1 MPISPSIMTTY
12 GRIDIAFTHGEGS
25 FLISEEG
32 KKYLDYASGIAVN
45 AFGHCHP
52 KLVEALQDQ
61 ASKLWHTSN
70 LYRIPEQETVAE
82 KLVANSCAERVF
94 FCNSGAEATEGAVK
108 VARRFAWANGEKDR
122 TEIICATG
130 AFHGRTLA
138 MLAANDRPLFREGF
152 GPSAQGFTHV
162 EWGDIENL
170 KKHIGKHVA
179 AILVEPVQGEG
190 GARKAP
196 TGYLKS
202 LQEIAKKNGSLLIS
216 DEVQIG
222 MGRSGS
228 LFAYQQEE
236 IEPDIIALAK
246 GLGGGF
252 PVGAVLAKAK
262 VGDSMIPGTH
272 GSTFGGNPLAMRSAN
287 AVLDLLLENDFLD
300 KLKKMIIYFDKKMDE
315 LIKFD
320 LDKSPILVQKKGSG
334 MLRGFQLVEKV
345 TAVDFGNIARD
356 KGLLLVGAAENT
368 IRLLPPLN
376 TSKEEVD
383 QAFETLQNVILEMK
397 KKLKDD

>member
-1 MPISPSIMTTY
+1 MTFSSSIMTTY

-25 FLISEEG
+25 FLIAEDG
-32 KKYLDYASGIAVN
+32 KRYLDYASGIAVN
-45 AFGHCHP
+45 SFGHCHP
-52 KLVEALQDQ
+52 KLVEALKDQ

-82 KLVANSCAERVF
+82 KLVANSCADRVF

-108 VARRFAWANGEKDR
+108 VARRYAWSKGEKDR

-162 EWGDIENL
+162 EWGDIDSL

-196 TGYLKS
+196 SGYLK
-202 LQEIAKKNGSLLIS
+202 LLKDIALENGCLLIS

-222 MGRSGS
+222 MGRSGT
-228 LFAYQQEE
+228 LFAYQQEN

-252 PVGAVLAKAK
+252 PVGAVMAKAN
-262 VGDSMIPGTH
+262 VGDAMVPGTH

-287 AVLDLLLENDFLD
+287 AVIDLLLEDGFLD
-300 KLKKMIIYFDKKMDE
+300 DLQERIDYFDKKMDE
-315 LIKFD
+315 LIKND
-320 LDKSPILVQKKGSG
+320 LSNQSVFLKKKGSG
-334 MLRGFQLVEKV
+334 MLRGFELNEKIS
-345 TAVDFGNIARD
+345 ASDFASLARE

-376 TSKEEVD
+376 TSEDEINE
-383 QAFETLQNVILEMK
+383 AFSTLNEVILELK
-397 KKLKDD
+397 KKSD

>member
-32 KKYLDYASGIAVN
+32 KRYLDYASGIAVN

-196 TGYLKS
+196 AGYLKS

-262 VGDSMIPGTH
+262 VGDAMIPGTH

-287 AVLDLLLENDFLD
+287 AVLDLLLENNFLD
-300 KLKKMIIYFDKKMDE
+300 NLKKTILYFDKKMDE

-345 TAVDFGNIARD
+345 TAGDFGNIARD

-383 QAFETLQNVILEMK
+383 QAFEILQNVILEMK
-397 KKLKDD
+397 KN

>member
-25 FLISEEG
+25 FLISEDG
-32 KKYLDYASGIAVN
+32 KRYLDYASGIAVN

-82 KLVANSCAERVF
+82 KLVANSCADRVF

-108 VARRFAWANGEKDR
+108 VARRYAWANGDKDR

-170 KKHIGKHVA
+170 KKNIGKHVA

-196 TGYLKS
+196 PGYLKS
-202 LQEIAKKNGSLLIS
+202 LQDIAKQNGSLLIS

-252 PVGAVLAKAK
+252 PVGAVLAKAN
-262 VGDSMIPGTH
+262 VGDAMIPGTH

-287 AVLDLLLENDFLD
+287 AVLDLLLESNFLD
-300 KLKKMIIYFDKKMDE
+300 DLKKMINYFDKKMDE
-315 LIKFD
+315 LLKDD
-320 LDKSPILVQKKGSG
+320 LQNSPILVHKKGSG
-334 MLRGFQLVEKV
+334 MLRGFQLDEKV
-345 TAVDFGNIARD
+345 TAGNFGNVARD

-383 QAFETLQNVILEMK
+383 EAFEILKNVIIEMK
-397 KKLKDD
+397 KN

>member
-1 MPISPSIMTTY
+1 MTFSSSIMTTY
-12 GRIDIAFTHGEGS
+12 GRINIAFTHGEGS
-25 FLISEEG
+25 FLIAEDG
-32 KKYLDYASGIAVN
+32 KRYLDYASGIAVN
-45 AFGHCHP
+45 SFGHCHP
-52 KLVEALQDQ
+52 KLVEALKDQ

-82 KLVANSCAERVF
+82 KLVANSCADRVF

-108 VARRFAWANGEKDR
+108 VARRYAWSQGEKDR

-162 EWGDIENL
+162 EWGDMDSL

-196 TGYLKS
+196 SGYLK
-202 LQEIAKKNGSLLIS
+202 LLKDIALENGCLLIS

-222 MGRSGS
+222 MGRSGT
-228 LFAYQQEE
+228 LFAYQQEN

-252 PVGAVLAKAK
+252 PVGAVMAKAK
-262 VGDSMIPGTH
+262 VGDAMVPGTH

-287 AVLDLLLENDFLD
+287 AVIDLLLEDGFLD
-300 KLKKMIIYFDKKMDE
+300 DLQERIDYFDKKMDE
-315 LIKFD
+315 LIKND
-320 LDKSPILVQKKGSG
+320 LSNQSVLLKKKGSG
-334 MLRGFQLVEKV
+334 MLRGFELNEKIS
-345 TAVDFGNIARD
+345 ASDFSSVARE

-376 TSKEEVD
+376 TSEDEINK
-383 QAFETLQNVILEMK
+383 AFNTLNEVILELK
-397 KKLKDD
+397 KNSD

>member
-1 MPISPSIMTTY
+1 MTISPSIMTTY

-25 FLISEEG
+25 YLYSEDG

-52 KLVEALQDQ
+52 KLVEALKDQ

-70 LYRIPEQETVAE
+70 LYRIPEQEIVAE
-82 KLVANSCAERVF
+82 KLVKYSCADRVF

-162 EWGDIENL
+162 EWGDVESL
-170 KKHIGKHVA
+170 KNVIGKHVA

-196 TGYLKS
+196 DGYLK
-202 LQEIAKKNGSLLIS
+202 LLKDIALENGSLLIS

-222 MGRSGS
+222 MGRSGT
-228 LFAYQQEE
+228 LFAYQQQD

-252 PVGAVLAKAK
+252 PVGAVMAKAE
-262 VGDSMIPGTH
+262 VGDAMIPGTH

-287 AVLDLLLENDFLD
+287 AVLELLLEKDFLD
-300 KLKKMIIYFDKKMDE
+300 NLRKMIVYFDKKMDQ
-315 LIKFD
+315 LIKND
-320 LDKSPILVQKKGSG
+320 MHVTPIIFSKKGSG
-334 MLRGFQLVEKV
+334 MLRGFQLNENV
-345 TAVDFGNIARD
+345 TAGDFGNIARE

-383 QAFETLQNVILEMK
+383 NAFDILDDIVLELK
-397 KKLKDD
+397 KT

>member
-1 MPISPSIMTTY
+1 MTISPSIMTTY

-25 FLISEEG
+25 FLVAEDG

-70 LYRIPEQETVAE
+70 LYRILEQETVAE
-82 KLVANSCAERVF
+82 KLVANSCADRVF

-108 VARRFAWANGEKDR
+108 VARRYAWANGEKER

-162 EWGDIENL
+162 EWGDIESL
-170 KKHIGKHVA
+170 KQVIGKHVA

-196 TGYLKS
+196 EGYLK
-202 LQEIAKKNGSLLIS
+202 LLNDIAKENGSLLIS

-222 MGRSGS
+222 MGRSGT
-228 LFAYQQEE
+228 LFAYQKED

-252 PVGAVLAKAK
+252 PVGAVMAKAD
-262 VGDSMIPGTH
+262 VGDAMVPGTH

-287 AVLDLLLENDFLD
+287 AVLELLLENDFLSN
-300 KLKKMIIYFDKKMDE
+300 LRKMIVYFDKKMDE
-315 LIKFD
+315 LIKID
-320 LDKSPILVQKKGSG
+320 MQNNPIIFAKKGSG
-334 MLRGFQLVEKV
+334 MLRGFQLNEDV
-345 TAVDFGNIARD
+345 TAGDFSNIARE
-356 KGLLLVGAAENT
+356 KSLLLVGAAENT

-383 QAFETLQNVILEMK
+383 NAFDILNDIVLELK
-397 KKLKDD
+397 KT

>member
-25 FLISEEG
+25 FLISEDG
-32 KKYLDYASGIAVN
+32 KRYLDYASGIAVN

-52 KLVEALQDQ
+52 KLVAALQDQ

-70 LYRIPEQETVAE
+70 LYRIPEQEVVAE

-108 VARRFAWANGEKDR
+108 VARRYAWANGEKDR

-162 EWGDIENL
+162 EWGDIDSL

-196 TGYLKS
+196 DGYIKS
-202 LQEIAKKNGSLLIS
+202 LKEIADENGALLIS

-228 LFAYQQEE
+228 LFAYQQEDV
-236 IEPDIIALAK
+236 EPDIIALAK

-252 PVGAVLAKAK
+252 PVGAVLAKAN
-262 VGDSMIPGTH
+262 VGDAMIPGTH

-287 AVLDLLLENDFLD
+287 AVLDLLLENGFLD
-300 KLKKMIIYFDKKMDE
+300 SLKKMIIYFDTKMQD
-315 LIKFD
+315 LIEYDAKN
-320 LDKSPILVQKKGSG
+320 LPILKTKKGSG
-334 MLRGFQLVEKV
+334 MLRGFQLNEEV
-345 TAVDFGNIARD
+345 TAAHFGNIARD

-383 QAFETLQNVILEMK
+383 NAFEILKKVIVEIK
-397 KKLKDD
+397 KK

>member
-1 MPISPSIMTTY
+1 MAFSSSIMTTY

-25 FLISEEG
+25 YLISEDG
-32 KKYLDYASGIAVN
+32 NRYLDYASGIAVN

-52 KLVEALQDQ
+52 KLVKALKDQ

-108 VARRFAWANGEKDR
+108 VARRYAWANGEKDR

-162 EWGDIENL
+162 NWGDIENL
-170 KKHIGKHVA
+170 KKNMGKHVA

-196 TGYLKS
+196 KGYLKL
-202 LQEIAKKNGSLLIS
+202 LQDIASENGSLLIS

-222 MGRSGS
+222 MGRSGT
-228 LFAYQQEE
+228 LFAYQQEN
-236 IEPDIIALAK
+236 IQPDIIALAK

-252 PVGAVLAKAK
+252 PVGAVLAKAE
-262 VGDSMIPGTH
+262 VGDAMTPGTH

-287 AVLDLLLENDFLD
+287 AVLELLLEEGFLNQ
-300 KLKKMIIYFDKKMDE
+300 LKEMIAYFDYKMDE
-315 LIKFD
+315 LIKID
-320 LDKSPILVQKKGSG
+320 NQKSPLLIKKKGSG
-334 MLRGFQLVEKV
+334 MLRGFELSENI
-345 TAVDFGNIARD
+345 TAADFGNIARNN
-356 KGLLLVGAAENT
+356 GLLLVGAAENT

-376 TSKEEVD
+376 TSKEEINN
-383 QAFETLQNVILEMK
+383 AFHVLNEVLLEIK
-397 KKLKDD
+397 KN

>member
-1 MPISPSIMTTY
+1 MAISPSIMTTY
-12 GRIDIAFTHGEGS
+12 GRIDIAFTHGKGS
-25 FLISEEG
+25 FLFSEDG
-32 KKYLDYASGIAVN
+32 NRFLDYASGIAVN

-52 KLVEALQDQ
+52 KLVEALIEQ
-61 ASKLWHTSN
+61 ANKLWHTSN
-70 LYRIPEQETVAE
+70 LYRIPEQEVVAE

-108 VARRFAWANGEKDR
+108 VARRYAWANGEKDR
-122 TEIICATG
+122 TEILCATG

-162 EWGDIENL
+162 EWGNIESL
-170 KKHIGKHVA
+170 KKLIGKHVA

-196 TGYLKS
+196 DGYLK
-202 LQEIAKKNGSLLIS
+202 LLKDIALENGSLLIS

-222 MGRSGS
+222 MGRSGT

-252 PVGAVLAKAK
+252 PVGAVMAKAE
-262 VGDSMIPGTH
+262 VGDAMVPGTH

-287 AVLDLLLENDFLD
+287 TVLDLLLEDGFLQSLRD
-300 KLKKMIIYFDKKMDE
+300 TIRYFDNKMDE
-315 LIKFD
+315 LI
-320 LDKSPILVQKKGSG
+320 LNDKNNFSVIVRKKGSG
-334 MLRGFQLVEKV
+334 MLRGFELNENY
-345 TAVDFGNIARD
+345 TAADFGNIARE

-376 TSKEEVD
+376 TSKEEINM
-383 QAFETLQNVILEMK
+383 AFELLNQVIIEIK
-397 KKLKDD
+397 KK

>member
-1 MPISPSIMTTY
+1 MTISPSIMTTY

-25 FLISEEG
+25 FLVAEDG

-70 LYRIPEQETVAE
+70 LYRILEQETVAE
-82 KLVANSCAERVF
+82 KLVANSCADRVF

-108 VARRFAWANGEKDR
+108 VARRYAWANGEKER

-162 EWGDIENL
+162 EWGDIESL
-170 KKHIGKHVA
+170 KKVIGKHVA

-196 TGYLKS
+196 EGYLK
-202 LQEIAKKNGSLLIS
+202 LLNDIAKENGSLLIS

-222 MGRSGS
+222 MGRSGT
-228 LFAYQQEE
+228 LFAYQKED

-252 PVGAVLAKAK
+252 PVGAVMAKAE
-262 VGDSMIPGTH
+262 VGDAMVPGTH

-287 AVLDLLLENDFLD
+287 AVLELLLENDFLSN
-300 KLKKMIIYFDKKMDE
+300 LRKMIVYFDKKMDE
-315 LIKFD
+315 LIKND
-320 LDKSPILVQKKGSG
+320 MQNNPIIFAKKGSG
-334 MLRGFQLVEKV
+334 MLRGFQLNEDV
-345 TAVDFGNIARD
+345 TAGDFSNIARE
-356 KGLLLVGAAENT
+356 KSLLLVGAAENT

-383 QAFETLQNVILEMK
+383 NAFDILNDVVLELK
-397 KKLKDD
+397 KT

>member
-1 MPISPSIMTTY
+1 MAISPSIMTTY
-12 GRIDIAFTHGEGS
+12 ARIDIAFTHGKGS
-25 FLISEEG
+25 FLFSEDG
-32 KKYLDYASGIAVN
+32 NRFLDYASGIAVN

-52 KLVEALQDQ
+52 KLVEALTEQ
-61 ASKLWHTSN
+61 ANKLWHTSN
-70 LYRIPEQETVAE
+70 LYRIPEQEVVAE
-82 KLVANSCAERVF
+82 KLVANSCTERVF

-108 VARRFAWANGEKDR
+108 VARRYAWANGEKDR
-122 TEIICATG
+122 TEILCATG

-162 EWGDIENL
+162 EWGNIESL
-170 KKHIGKHVA
+170 KKLIGKHVA

-196 TGYLKS
+196 DGYLK
-202 LQEIAKKNGSLLIS
+202 LLKDIALENGSLLIS

-222 MGRSGS
+222 MGRSGT

-252 PVGAVLAKAK
+252 PVGAVMAKAE
-262 VGDSMIPGTH
+262 VGDAMVPGTH

-287 AVLDLLLENDFLD
+287 AVLDLLLEDGFLQSLRD
-300 KLKKMIIYFDKKMDE
+300 TIRYFDNKMDE
-315 LIKFD
+315 LI
-320 LDKSPILVQKKGSG
+320 LNDKNNFSVIVRKKGSG
-334 MLRGFQLVEKV
+334 MLRGFELNENY
-345 TAVDFGNIARD
+345 TAADFGNIARE

-376 TSKEEVD
+376 TSKEEINM
-383 QAFETLQNVILEMK
+383 AFELLNQVILEIK
-397 KKLKDD
+397 KK

>member
-1 MPISPSIMTTY
+1 MAISPSIMTTY
-12 GRIDIAFTHGEGS
+12 GRIDIAFTHGKGS
-25 FLISEEG
+25 FLFSEDG
-32 KKYLDYASGIAVN
+32 NRFLDYASGIAVN

-52 KLVEALQDQ
+52 KLVEALTEQ
-61 ASKLWHTSN
+61 ANKLWHTSN
-70 LYRIPEQETVAE
+70 LYRIPEQEVVAE

-108 VARRFAWANGEKDR
+108 VARRYAWANGEKDR
-122 TEIICATG
+122 TEILCATG

-162 EWGDIENL
+162 EWGNVESL
-170 KKHIGKHVA
+170 KKFIGRHVA

-196 TGYLKS
+196 DGYLK
-202 LQEIAKKNGSLLIS
+202 LLKDIALENGSLLIS

-222 MGRSGS
+222 MGRSGT

-252 PVGAVLAKAK
+252 PVGAVMAKAE
-262 VGDSMIPGTH
+262 VGDAMVPGTH

-287 AVLDLLLENDFLD
+287 AVLDLLLEDGFLKSLRD
-300 KLKKMIIYFDKKMDE
+300 TIRYFDNKMDE
-315 LIKFD
+315 LI
-320 LDKSPILVQKKGSG
+320 LNDKNNFSVIVRKKGSG
-334 MLRGFQLVEKV
+334 MLRGFELNENY
-345 TAVDFGNIARD
+345 TAADFGNIARE

-376 TSKEEVD
+376 TSKEEINM
-383 QAFETLQNVILEMK
+383 AFELLNQVILEIK
-397 KKLKDD
+397 KK

>member
-1 MPISPSIMTTY
+1 MTISPFIMTTY

-25 FLISEEG
+25 YLFSENG

-52 KLVEALQDQ
+52 KLVEALKDQ

-82 KLVANSCAERVF
+82 KLVENSCADRVF

-162 EWGDIENL
+162 EWGDIDSL
-170 KKHIGKHVA
+170 KNKIGKHVA

-196 TGYLKS
+196 KGYLKL
-202 LQEIAKKNGSLLIS
+202 LQDIANENGSLLIS

-222 MGRSGS
+222 MGRSGT
-228 LFAYQQEE
+228 LFAYQQEN
-236 IEPDIIALAK
+236 IEPDIVALAK

-252 PVGAVLAKAK
+252 PVGAVMATAK
-262 VGDSMIPGTH
+262 VGDAMIPGTH

-287 AVLDLLLENDFLD
+287 AVLDLLLDDDFL
-300 KLKKMIIYFDKKMDE
+300 KNLRENIIYFDNKMDA
-315 LIKFD
+315 LISDDEKV
-320 LDKSPILVQKKGSG
+320 SPVLLLKKGSG
-334 MLRGFQLVEKV
+334 MLRGFELTENF
-345 TAVDFGNIARD
+345 TAGDFGNISRE

-376 TSKEEVD
+376 TSKEEID
-383 QAFETLQNVILEMK
+383 QAFEILSEVVKEIK
-397 KKLKDD
+397 KS

>member
-1 MPISPSIMTTY
+1 MTFSSSIMTTY

-25 FLISEEG
+25 FLIAEDE
-32 KKYLDYASGIAVN
+32 KRYLDYASGIAVN
-45 AFGHCHP
+45 SFGHCHP
-52 KLVEALQDQ
+52 KLVEALKDQ

-82 KLVANSCAERVF
+82 KLVANSCADRVF

-108 VARRFAWANGEKDR
+108 VARRYAWSQGEKDR

-162 EWGDIENL
+162 EWGDIDSL

-196 TGYLKS
+196 SGYLK
-202 LQEIAKKNGSLLIS
+202 LLKDIALENGCLLIS

-222 MGRSGS
+222 MGRSGT
-228 LFAYQQEE
+228 LFAYQQEN

-252 PVGAVLAKAK
+252 PVGAVMAKAN
-262 VGDSMIPGTH
+262 VGDAMVPGTH

-287 AVLDLLLENDFLD
+287 AVIDLLLEDGFLD
-300 KLKKMIIYFDKKMDE
+300 DLQERIDYFDKKMDE
-315 LIKFD
+315 LIKND
-320 LDKSPILVQKKGSG
+320 LRNQSVLLKKKGSG
-334 MLRGFQLVEKV
+334 MLRGFELNEKIS
-345 TAVDFGNIARD
+345 ASDFASLARE

-376 TSKEEVD
+376 TSEDEINK
-383 QAFETLQNVILEMK
+383 AFNTLNEVILELK
-397 KKLKDD
+397 KNSD

>member
-1 MPISPSIMTTY
+1 MTTY

-25 FLISEEG
+25 YLFSEDG

-52 KLVEALQDQ
+52 KLVEALKDQ

-82 KLVANSCAERVF
+82 KLVENSCADRVF

-108 VARRFAWANGEKDR
+108 VARRFAWANGEKNR

-162 EWGDIENL
+162 EWGDIESL
-170 KKHIGKHVA
+170 KNKIGKHVA

-196 TGYLKS
+196 KGYLKL
-202 LQEIAKKNGSLLIS
+202 LQDIANENGSLLIS

-222 MGRSGS
+222 MGRSGT
-228 LFAYQQEE
+228 LFAYQQEN
-236 IEPDIIALAK
+236 IEPDIVALAK

-252 PVGAVLAKAK
+252 PVGAVMATAK
-262 VGDSMIPGTH
+262 VGDAMIPGTH

-287 AVLDLLLENDFLD
+287 AVLDLLLDDDFL
-300 KLKKMIIYFDKKMDE
+300 KNLRENIIYFDNKMDA
-315 LIKFD
+315 LISD
-320 LDKSPILVQKKGSG
+320 DDKVSPVLLLKKGSG
-334 MLRGFQLVEKV
+334 MLRGFELTENF
-345 TAVDFGNIARD
+345 TAGDFGTISRE

-376 TSKEEVD
+376 TSKEEID
-383 QAFETLQNVILEMK
+383 QAFEILSEVVKEIK
-397 KKLKDD
+397 KN

>member
-25 FLISEEG
+25 FLISEDG
-32 KKYLDYASGIAVN
+32 KRYLDYASGIAVN

-82 KLVANSCAERVF
+82 KLVANSCADRVF

-108 VARRFAWANGEKDR
+108 VARRYAWANGDKDR

-170 KKHIGKHVA
+170 KKNIGKHVA

-196 TGYLKS
+196 PGYLKS
-202 LQEIAKKNGSLLIS
+202 LQEIAKQNGSLLIS

-228 LFAYQQEE
+228 LFAYQQEG

-252 PVGAVLAKAK
+252 PVGAVLARAN
-262 VGDSMIPGTH
+262 VGDAMIPGTH

-287 AVLDLLLENDFLD
+287 AVLDLLLENNFLD
-300 KLKKMIIYFDKKMDE
+300 DLKKMVTYFDKKMDE
-315 LIKFD
+315 LLKHD
-320 LDKSPILVQKKGSG
+320 LQNSPILIHKKGSG
-334 MLRGFQLVEKV
+334 MLRGFQLDEKV
-345 TAVDFGNIARD
+345 TAGNFGNVARD

-383 QAFETLQNVILEMK
+383 KAFDILKNVIIEMK
-397 KKLKDD
+397 TK

>member
-1 MPISPSIMTTY
+1 MTISPSIMTTY

-25 FLISEEG
+25 FLVSEDG

-108 VARRFAWANGEKDR
+108 VARRYAWANGEKDR

-162 EWGDIENL
+162 EWGNVDSL
-170 KKHIGKHVA
+170 KKVIGKHVA

-196 TGYLKS
+196 DGYLK
-202 LQEIAKKNGSLLIS
+202 LLKDIALENGSLLIS

-222 MGRSGS
+222 MGRSGT
-228 LFAYQQEE
+228 LFAYQQEN

-252 PVGAVLAKAK
+252 PVGAVMAKAE
-262 VGDSMIPGTH
+262 VGDAMTPGTH
-272 GSTFGGNPLAMRSAN
+272 GSTFGGNPLAMRSAST
-287 AVLDLLLENDFLD
+287 VLDLLLEDNFL
-300 KLKKMIIYFDKKMDE
+300 KILREKITYFDNKMDA
-315 LIKFD
+315 LISD
-320 LDKSPILVQKKGSG
+320 EDSESAVILCKKGSG
-334 MLRGFQLVEKV
+334 MLRGFQLKENV
-345 TAVDFGNIARD
+345 AASDFGNISRE

-376 TSKEEVD
+376 TSEEEIN
-383 QAFETLQNVILEMK
+383 QAFEILSEVVKEIK
-397 KKLKDD
+397 KN

>member
-32 KKYLDYASGIAVN
+32 KRYLDYASGIAVN

-196 TGYLKS
+196 AGYLKS

-262 VGDSMIPGTH
+262 VGDAMIPGTH

-287 AVLDLLLENDFLD
+287 AVLDLLLENNFLD
-300 KLKKMIIYFDKKMDE
+300 NLKKMILYFDKKMDE

-334 MLRGFQLVEKV
+334 MLRGFQLVKKV
-345 TAVDFGNIARD
+345 TAGDFGNIARD

-383 QAFETLQNVILEMK
+383 QAFDILQNVILEMK
-397 KKLKDD
+397 KN

>member
-1 MPISPSIMTTY
+1 MTISPSIMTTY

-25 FLISEEG
+25 YLYSEDG

-52 KLVEALQDQ
+52 KLVEALKDQ

-82 KLVANSCAERVF
+82 KLVENSCADRVF

-162 EWGDIENL
+162 EWGDIESL
-170 KKHIGKHVA
+170 KNKIGKHVA

-196 TGYLKS
+196 KGYLKL
-202 LQEIAKKNGSLLIS
+202 LQDIANENGSLLIS

-222 MGRSGS
+222 MGRSGT
-228 LFAYQQEE
+228 LFAYQQEN

-252 PVGAVLAKAK
+252 PVGAVMAKAK
-262 VGDSMIPGTH
+262 VGDAMIPGTH

-287 AVLDLLLENDFLD
+287 AVLDLLLEDDFL
-300 KLKKMIIYFDKKMDE
+300 KSLRENITYFDNKMDA
-315 LIKFD
+315 LIND
-320 LDKSPILVQKKGSG
+320 DDKVSPVILCKKGSG
-334 MLRGFQLVEKV
+334 MLRGFHLTENF
-345 TAVDFGNIARD
+345 AAGDFGNISRE

-376 TSKEEVD
+376 TSKEEID
-383 QAFETLQNVILEMK
+383 QAFEILSEVVKEIK
-397 KKLKDD
+397 KN

>member
-1 MPISPSIMTTY
+1 MTTY

-25 FLISEEG
+25 YLYSEDG

-52 KLVEALQDQ
+52 KLVEALKDQ

-82 KLVANSCAERVF
+82 KLVKNSCVDRVF

-162 EWGDIENL
+162 EWGDIESL
-170 KKHIGKHVA
+170 KNKIGKHVA

-196 TGYLKS
+196 KGYLKL
-202 LQEIAKKNGSLLIS
+202 LQDIANENGSLLIS

-222 MGRSGS
+222 MGRSGT
-228 LFAYQQEE
+228 LFAYQQEN

-252 PVGAVLAKAK
+252 PVGAVMAKAK
-262 VGDSMIPGTH
+262 VGDAMIPGTH

-287 AVLDLLLENDFLD
+287 AVLDLLLEDDFFKSLREN
-300 KLKKMIIYFDKKMDE
+300 ITYFDNKMDA
-315 LIKFD
+315 LIND
-320 LDKSPILVQKKGSG
+320 DDKVSPVILCKKGSG
-334 MLRGFQLVEKV
+334 MLRGFHLTENF
-345 TAVDFGNIARD
+345 AAGDFGNISRE
-356 KGLLLVGAAENT
+356 KSLLLVGAAENT

-376 TSKEEVD
+376 TSKEEID
-383 QAFETLQNVILEMK
+383 QAFEILSEVVKEIK
-397 KKLKDD
+397 KN

>member
-1 MPISPSIMTTY
+1 MAISPSIMTTY
-12 GRIDIAFTHGEGS
+12 GRIDIAFTHGKGS
-25 FLISEEG
+25 FLFSEDG
-32 KKYLDYASGIAVN
+32 NRFLDYASGIAVN

-52 KLVEALQDQ
+52 KLVEALTEQ
-61 ASKLWHTSN
+61 ANKLWHTSN
-70 LYRIPEQETVAE
+70 LYRIPEQEVVAE

-108 VARRFAWANGEKDR
+108 VARRYAWANGEKDR
-122 TEIICATG
+122 TEILCATG

-162 EWGDIENL
+162 EWGNIESL
-170 KKHIGKHVA
+170 KELIGKHVA

-196 TGYLKS
+196 DGYLK
-202 LQEIAKKNGSLLIS
+202 LLKDIALENGSLLIS

-222 MGRSGS
+222 MGRSGT

-252 PVGAVLAKAK
+252 PVGAVMAKAE
-262 VGDSMIPGTH
+262 VGDAMVPGTH

-287 AVLDLLLENDFLD
+287 AVLDLLLEDGFLQSLRD
-300 KLKKMIIYFDKKMDE
+300 TIRYFDNKMDE
-315 LIKFD
+315 LI
-320 LDKSPILVQKKGSG
+320 LNDKNNFSVIVRKKGSG
-334 MLRGFQLVEKV
+334 MLRGFELNENYK
-345 TAVDFGNIARD
+345 AADFGNIARE

-376 TSKEEVD
+376 TSKEEINM
-383 QAFETLQNVILEMK
+383 AFELLNQVILEIK
-397 KKLKDD
+397 KK

>member
-25 FLISEEG
+25 FLISEDG
-32 KKYLDYASGIAVN
+32 KRYLDYASGIAVN

-52 KLVEALQDQ
+52 KLVAALQDQ

-70 LYRIPEQETVAE
+70 LYRIPEQEVVAE

-108 VARRFAWANGEKDR
+108 VARRYAWANGEKDR

-162 EWGDIENL
+162 EWGDIDSL

-196 TGYLKS
+196 DGYIKS
-202 LQEIAKKNGSLLIS
+202 LKEIADENGALLIS

-228 LFAYQQEE
+228 LFAYQQEDV
-236 IEPDIIALAK
+236 EPDIIALAK

-252 PVGAVLAKAK
+252 PVGAVLAKAN
-262 VGDSMIPGTH
+262 VGDAMVPGTH

-287 AVLDLLLENDFLD
+287 AVLDLLLENGFLD
-300 KLKKMIIYFDKKMDE
+300 SLKKMIIYFDTKMQD
-315 LIKFD
+315 LIEYDAKN
-320 LDKSPILVQKKGSG
+320 LPILKTKKGSG
-334 MLRGFQLVEKV
+334 MLRGFQLNEEV
-345 TAVDFGNIARD
+345 TAAHFGNIARD

-383 QAFETLQNVILEMK
+383 NAFEILKKVIVEIK
-397 KKLKDD
+397 KK

>member
-1 MPISPSIMTTY
+1 MAISPSIMTTY
-12 GRIDIAFTHGEGS
+12 GRIDIAFTHGKGS
-25 FLISEEG
+25 FLFSEDG
-32 KKYLDYASGIAVN
+32 NRFLDYASGIAVN

-52 KLVEALQDQ
+52 MLVEALTEQ
-61 ASKLWHTSN
+61 ANKLWHTSN
-70 LYRIPEQETVAE
+70 LYRIPEQEVVAE

-108 VARRFAWANGEKDR
+108 VARRYAWANGEKDR
-122 TEIICATG
+122 TEILCATG

-162 EWGDIENL
+162 EWGNIESL
-170 KKHIGKHVA
+170 KKLIGKHVA

-196 TGYLKS
+196 DGYLKS
-202 LQEIAKKNGSLLIS
+202 LKDIALENGSLLIS

-222 MGRSGS
+222 MGRSGT

-252 PVGAVLAKAK
+252 PVGAVMAKAE
-262 VGDSMIPGTH
+262 VGDAMVPGTH

-287 AVLDLLLENDFLD
+287 AVLDLLLEDGFLQSLRD
-300 KLKKMIIYFDKKMDE
+300 TIRYFDNKMDE
-315 LIKFD
+315 LI
-320 LDKSPILVQKKGSG
+320 LNDKNNFSVIVRKKGSG
-334 MLRGFQLVEKV
+334 MLRGFELNENY
-345 TAVDFGNIARD
+345 TAADFGNIARE

-376 TSKEEVD
+376 TSKEEINM
-383 QAFETLQNVILEMK
+383 AFELLNQVILEIK
-397 KKLKDD
+397 KK

>member
-1 MPISPSIMTTY
+1 MTISPSIMTTY
-12 GRIDIAFTHGEGS
+12 GRIDIAFTHGQGS
-25 FLISEEG
+25 FLVAEDG
-32 KKYLDYASGIAVN
+32 KRYLDYASGIAVN

-70 LYRIPEQETVAE
+70 LYRILEQETVAE
-82 KLVANSCAERVF
+82 KLVANSCADRVF

-108 VARRFAWANGEKDR
+108 VARRYAWANGEKER

-162 EWGDIENL
+162 EWGDIESL
-170 KKHIGKHVA
+170 KKVIGKHVA

-196 TGYLKS
+196 EGYLK
-202 LQEIAKKNGSLLIS
+202 LLNDIAKENGSLLIS

-222 MGRSGS
+222 MGRSGT
-228 LFAYQQEE
+228 LFAYQKED

-252 PVGAVLAKAK
+252 PVGAVMAKAE
-262 VGDSMIPGTH
+262 VGDAMVPGTH

-287 AVLDLLLENDFLD
+287 AVLELLLENDFLSN
-300 KLKKMIIYFDKKMDE
+300 LRKMIVYFDKKMDE
-315 LIKFD
+315 LIKND
-320 LDKSPILVQKKGSG
+320 MQNNPIIFAKKGSG
-334 MLRGFQLVEKV
+334 MLRGFQLNEDV
-345 TAVDFGNIARD
+345 TAGDFSNIARE
-356 KGLLLVGAAENT
+356 KSLLLVGAAENT

-383 QAFETLQNVILEMK
+383 NAFDILNDIVLELK
-397 KKLKDD
+397 KT

>member
-1 MPISPSIMTTY
+1 MTISPSIMTTY

-25 FLISEEG
+25 YLFSQDG

-52 KLVEALQDQ
+52 KLVEALKDQ

-82 KLVANSCAERVF
+82 KLVENSCADRVF

-162 EWGDIENL
+162 EWGDIDSL
-170 KKHIGKHVA
+170 KNKIGKHVA

-196 TGYLKS
+196 KGYLKL
-202 LQEIAKKNGSLLIS
+202 LQDIANENGSLLIS

-222 MGRSGS
+222 MGRSGT
-228 LFAYQQEE
+228 LFAYQQED
-236 IEPDIIALAK
+236 IEPDIVALAK

-252 PVGAVLAKAK
+252 PVGAVMATAK
-262 VGDSMIPGTH
+262 VGDAMIPGTH

-287 AVLDLLLENDFLD
+287 AVLDLLLENDFL
-300 KLKKMIIYFDKKMDE
+300 KNLRENIIYFDNKMDA
-315 LIKFD
+315 LISD
-320 LDKSPILVQKKGSG
+320 DDKVSPVLLLKKGSG
-334 MLRGFQLVEKV
+334 MLRGFELTENF
-345 TAVDFGNIARD
+345 TAGDFGTIARE

-376 TSKEEVD
+376 TSKEEID
-383 QAFETLQNVILEMK
+383 QAFEILNEVVKEIK
-397 KKLKDD
+397 KS

>member
-1 MPISPSIMTTY
+1 MTTY

-25 FLISEEG
+25 YLYSEDG

-52 KLVEALQDQ
+52 KLVEALKDQ

-82 KLVANSCAERVF
+82 KLVENSCTDRVF

-162 EWGDIENL
+162 EWGDIESL
-170 KKHIGKHVA
+170 KNKIGKHVA

-196 TGYLKS
+196 KGYLKL
-202 LQEIAKKNGSLLIS
+202 LQDIANENGSLLIS

-222 MGRSGS
+222 MGRSGT
-228 LFAYQQEE
+228 LFAYQQEN
-236 IEPDIIALAK
+236 IEPDIVALAK

-252 PVGAVLAKAK
+252 PVGAVMAKAK
-262 VGDSMIPGTH
+262 VGDAMIPGTH

-287 AVLDLLLENDFLD
+287 AVMDLLLEDDFL
-300 KLKKMIIYFDKKMDE
+300 KTLRENITYFDNKMDA
-315 LIKFD
+315 LIND
-320 LDKSPILVQKKGSG
+320 DDKVSPVILCKKGSG
-334 MLRGFQLVEKV
+334 MLRGFQLKENVN
-345 TAVDFGNIARD
+345 AGDFGNISRE

-376 TSKEEVD
+376 TFKKEID
-383 QAFETLQNVILEMK
+383 QAFEILSEVIKEIK
-397 KKLKDD
+397 KN

>member
-1 MPISPSIMTTY
+1 MAFSSSIMTTY

-25 FLISEEG
+25 YLISEDG
-32 KKYLDYASGIAVN
+32 NRYLDYASGIAVN

-52 KLVEALQDQ
+52 KLVKALKDQ

-108 VARRFAWANGEKDR
+108 VARRYAWANGEKDR

-162 EWGDIENL
+162 NWGDIENL
-170 KKHIGKHVA
+170 KKNMGKHVA

-196 TGYLKS
+196 EGYLKL
-202 LQEIAKKNGSLLIS
+202 LQDIASENGSLLIS

-222 MGRSGS
+222 MGRSGT
-228 LFAYQQEE
+228 LFAYQQEN
-236 IEPDIIALAK
+236 IQPDIIALAK

-252 PVGAVLAKAK
+252 PVGAVLAKAE
-262 VGDSMIPGTH
+262 VGDAMTPGTH

-287 AVLDLLLENDFLD
+287 AVLELLLEEGFLNQ
-300 KLKKMIIYFDKKMDE
+300 LKEMIAYFDYKMDE
-315 LIKFD
+315 LIKID
-320 LDKSPILVQKKGSG
+320 NQKSPLLIKKKGSG
-334 MLRGFQLVEKV
+334 MLRGFELTENI
-345 TAVDFGNIARD
+345 TAADFGNIARN

-376 TSKEEVD
+376 TSKEEINN
-383 QAFETLQNVILEMK
+383 AFHVLNEVLLEIK
-397 KKLKDD
+397 KN

>member
-1 MPISPSIMTTY
+1 MTFSSSIMTTY
-12 GRIDIAFTHGEGS
+12 GRINIAFTHGEGS
-25 FLISEEG
+25 FLIAEDG
-32 KKYLDYASGIAVN
+32 KRYLDYASGIAVN
-45 AFGHCHP
+45 SFGHCHP
-52 KLVEALQDQ
+52 KLVEALKDQ

-82 KLVANSCAERVF
+82 KLVANSCADRVF

-108 VARRFAWANGEKDR
+108 VARRYAWSKGEKDR

-162 EWGDIENL
+162 EWGDIDSL

-196 TGYLKS
+196 SGYLKL
-202 LQEIAKKNGSLLIS
+202 LQDIALENGCLLIS

-222 MGRSGS
+222 MGRSGT
-228 LFAYQQEE
+228 LFAYQQEN

-252 PVGAVLAKAK
+252 PVGAVMAKAN
-262 VGDSMIPGTH
+262 VGDAMVPGTH

-287 AVLDLLLENDFLD
+287 AVIDLLLEDGFLD
-300 KLKKMIIYFDKKMDE
+300 NLKERIDYFDKKMDE
-315 LIKFD
+315 LIKND
-320 LDKSPILVQKKGSG
+320 LSNQSVFLKKKGSG
-334 MLRGFQLVEKV
+334 MLRGFELNEKI
-345 TAVDFGNIARD
+345 TASDFASVARE

-376 TSKEEVD
+376 TSEDEINE
-383 QAFETLQNVILEMK
+383 AFDTLNEVILELK
-397 KKLKDD
+397 KKSG

>member
-1 MPISPSIMTTY
+1 MTFSSSIMTTY
-12 GRIDIAFTHGEGS
+12 GRINIAFTHGEGS
-25 FLISEEG
+25 FLIAEDG
-32 KKYLDYASGIAVN
+32 KRYLDYASGIAVN
-45 AFGHCHP
+45 SFGHCHP
-52 KLVEALQDQ
+52 KLVEALKDQ

-82 KLVANSCAERVF
+82 KLVANSCADRVF

-108 VARRFAWANGEKDR
+108 VARRYAWSKGEKDR

-162 EWGDIENL
+162 EWGDIDSL

-196 TGYLKS
+196 SGYLK
-202 LQEIAKKNGSLLIS
+202 LLKDIALENGCLLIS

-222 MGRSGS
+222 MGRSGT
-228 LFAYQQEE
+228 LFAYQQEN

-252 PVGAVLAKAK
+252 PVGAVMAKAN
-262 VGDSMIPGTH
+262 VGDAMVPGTH

-287 AVLDLLLENDFLD
+287 AVIDLLLEDGFLD
-300 KLKKMIIYFDKKMDE
+300 DLQERIDYFDKKMDE
-315 LIKFD
+315 LIKND
-320 LDKSPILVQKKGSG
+320 LINQSVFLKKKGSG
-334 MLRGFQLVEKV
+334 MLRGLELNEKI
-345 TAVDFGNIARD
+345 TASDFASVARE

-376 TSKEEVD
+376 TSEDEINE
-383 QAFETLQNVILEMK
+383 AFNTLNEVILELK
-397 KKLKDD
+397 KKSD

>member
-1 MPISPSIMTTY
+1 MTISPSIMTTY

-25 FLISEEG
+25 FLVAEDG

-70 LYRIPEQETVAE
+70 LYRILEQETVAE
-82 KLVANSCAERVF
+82 KLVANSCADRVF

-108 VARRFAWANGEKDR
+108 VARRYAWANGEKER

-162 EWGDIENL
+162 EWGDIESL
-170 KKHIGKHVA
+170 KKVIGKHVA

-196 TGYLKS
+196 EGYLK
-202 LQEIAKKNGSLLIS
+202 LLNDIAKENGSLLIS

-222 MGRSGS
+222 MGRSGT
-228 LFAYQQEE
+228 LLAYQKED

-252 PVGAVLAKAK
+252 PVGAVMAKAE
-262 VGDSMIPGTH
+262 VGDAMVPGTH

-287 AVLDLLLENDFLD
+287 AVLELLLENDFLSN
-300 KLKKMIIYFDKKMDE
+300 LRKMIVYFDKKMDE
-315 LIKFD
+315 LIKND
-320 LDKSPILVQKKGSG
+320 MQNNPIIFAKKGSG
-334 MLRGFQLVEKV
+334 MLRGFQLNEVV
-345 TAVDFGNIARD
+345 TAGDFSNIARE
-356 KGLLLVGAAENT
+356 KSLLLVGAAENT

-383 QAFETLQNVILEMK
+383 NAFDILNDIVLELK
-397 KKLKDD
+397 KT

>member
-1 MPISPSIMTTY
+1 MTTY
-12 GRIDIAFTHGEGS
+12 GRIDIAFTHGQGS
-25 FLISEEG
+25 FLIAEDG

-52 KLVEALQDQ
+52 KLVKALQDQ

-108 VARRFAWANGEKDR
+108 VARRYAWANGEKDR

-162 EWGDIENL
+162 EWGDVESL
-170 KKHIGKHVA
+170 KKVIGKHVA

-196 TGYLKS
+196 DGYLK
-202 LQEIAKKNGSLLIS
+202 LLKDIALENGSLLIS

-222 MGRSGS
+222 MGRSGT
-228 LFAYQQEE
+228 LFAYQQQD

-252 PVGAVLAKAK
+252 PVGAVMAKAE
-262 VGDSMIPGTH
+262 VGDAMIPGTH

-287 AVLDLLLENDFLD
+287 AVLELLLEKDFLD
-300 KLKKMIIYFDKKMDE
+300 NLRKMIVYFDKKMDQ
-315 LIKFD
+315 LIKND
-320 LDKSPILVQKKGSG
+320 MHVTPIIFSKKGSG
-334 MLRGFQLVEKV
+334 MLRGFQLNENV
-345 TAVDFGNIARD
+345 TAGDFGNIARE

-383 QAFETLQNVILEMK
+383 NAFDILDDIVLELK
-397 KKLKDD
+397 KT

>member
-1 MPISPSIMTTY
+1 MAFSSSIMTTY

-25 FLISEEG
+25 YLISEDG
-32 KKYLDYASGIAVN
+32 NRYLDYASGIAVN

-52 KLVEALQDQ
+52 KLVKALKDQ

-70 LYRIPEQETVAE
+70 LYRIPEQEAVAE

-108 VARRFAWANGEKDR
+108 VARRYAWANGEKDR

-152 GPSAQGFTHV
+152 GPSARGFTHV
-162 EWGDIENL
+162 NWGDIENL
-170 KKHIGKHVA
+170 KKNMGKHVA

-196 TGYLKS
+196 EGYLKL
-202 LQEIAKKNGSLLIS
+202 LQDIASENGSLLIS

-222 MGRSGS
+222 MGRSGT
-228 LFAYQQEE
+228 LFAYQQEN
-236 IEPDIIALAK
+236 IQPDIIALAK

-252 PVGAVLAKAK
+252 PVGAVLAKAE
-262 VGDSMIPGTH
+262 VGDAMTPGTH

-287 AVLDLLLENDFLD
+287 AVLELLLEEGFLNQ
-300 KLKKMIIYFDKKMDE
+300 LKEMIVYFDYKMDE
-315 LIKFD
+315 LIKID
-320 LDKSPILVQKKGSG
+320 NQKLPLLIKKKGSG
-334 MLRGFQLVEKV
+334 MLRGFELSENI
-345 TAVDFGNIARD
+345 TAADFGNIARN

-376 TSKEEVD
+376 TSKEEINN
-383 QAFETLQNVILEMK
+383 AFHVLNEVLLEIK
-397 KKLKDD
+397 KN

>member
-1 MPISPSIMTTY
+1 MTISPSIMTTY

-25 FLISEEG
+25 FLVAEDG

-70 LYRIPEQETVAE
+70 LYRILEQETVAE
-82 KLVANSCAERVF
+82 KLVANSCADRVF

-108 VARRFAWANGEKDR
+108 VARRYAWANGEKER

-162 EWGDIENL
+162 EWGDIESL
-170 KKHIGKHVA
+170 KQVIGKHVA

-196 TGYLKS
+196 EGYLK
-202 LQEIAKKNGSLLIS
+202 LLNDIAKENGSLLIS

-222 MGRSGS
+222 MGRSGT
-228 LFAYQQEE
+228 LFAYQKED

-252 PVGAVLAKAK
+252 PVGAVMAKAE
-262 VGDSMIPGTH
+262 VGDAMVPGTH

-287 AVLDLLLENDFLD
+287 AVLELLLENDFLSN
-300 KLKKMIIYFDKKMDE
+300 LRKMIVYFDQKMDE
-315 LIKFD
+315 LIKND
-320 LDKSPILVQKKGSG
+320 MQNNPIIFAKKGSG
-334 MLRGFQLVEKV
+334 MLRGFQLNEDV
-345 TAVDFGNIARD
+345 TAGDFSNIARE
-356 KGLLLVGAAENT
+356 KSLLLVGAAENT

-383 QAFETLQNVILEMK
+383 NAFDILNDIVLELK
-397 KKLKDD
+397 KT

>member
-1 MPISPSIMTTY
+1 MKTY

-25 FLISEEG
+25 YLFSEDG
-32 KKYLDYASGIAVN
+32 KRYLDYASGIAVN

-52 KLVEALQDQ
+52 KLVEALKDQ
-61 ASKLWHTSN
+61 ASKLWHISN

-82 KLVANSCAERVF
+82 RLVENSCADRVF

-108 VARRFAWANGEKDR
+108 VARRFAWANGEKNR

-162 EWGDIENL
+162 EWGDIESL
-170 KKHIGKHVA
+170 KNKIGKHVA

-196 TGYLKS
+196 IGYLKS
-202 LQEIAKKNGSLLIS
+202 LQDIANENGSLLIS

-222 MGRSGS
+222 MGRSGT
-228 LFAYQQEE
+228 LFAYQQEN
-236 IEPDIIALAK
+236 IEPDIVALAK

-252 PVGAVLAKAK
+252 PVGAVMAKAK
-262 VGDSMIPGTH
+262 VGDAMIPGTH

-287 AVLDLLLENDFLD
+287 AVLDLLLENDFL
-300 KLKKMIIYFDKKMDE
+300 KSLRENIIYFDNKMDG
-315 LIKFD
+315 LINND
-320 LDKSPILVQKKGSG
+320 DKVSPLILCKKGSG
-334 MLRGFQLVEKV
+334 MLRGFQLIENV
-345 TAVDFGNIARD
+345 AAADFGNISRE

-376 TSKEEVD
+376 TSREEID
-383 QAFETLQNVILEMK
+383 QAFEILSEVIK
-397 KKLKDD
+397 KIKKN

>member
-1 MPISPSIMTTY
+1 MTISPSIMTTY

-25 FLISEEG
+25 FLVAEDG

-70 LYRIPEQETVAE
+70 LYRILEQETVAE
-82 KLVANSCAERVF
+82 KLVANSCADRVF

-108 VARRFAWANGEKDR
+108 VARRYAWANGEKER

-162 EWGDIENL
+162 EWGDIESL
-170 KKHIGKHVA
+170 KQVIGKHVA

-196 TGYLKS
+196 EGYLK
-202 LQEIAKKNGSLLIS
+202 LLNDIAKENGSLLIS

-222 MGRSGS
+222 MGRSGT
-228 LFAYQQEE
+228 LFAYQQEDV
-236 IEPDIIALAK
+236 EPDIIALAK

-252 PVGAVLAKAK
+252 PVGAVMAKAE
-262 VGDSMIPGTH
+262 VGDAMVPGTH

-287 AVLDLLLENDFLD
+287 AVLELLLENDFLSN
-300 KLKKMIIYFDKKMDE
+300 LRKMIVYFDKKMDE
-315 LIKFD
+315 LIKND
-320 LDKSPILVQKKGSG
+320 MQNNPIIFAKKGSG
-334 MLRGFQLVEKV
+334 MLRGFQLNEDV
-345 TAVDFGNIARD
+345 TAGDFSNIARE
-356 KGLLLVGAAENT
+356 KSLLLVGAAENT

-383 QAFETLQNVILEMK
+383 NAFDILNDIVLELK
-397 KKLKDD
+397 KT

>member
-1 MPISPSIMTTY
+1 MTTY
-12 GRIDIAFTHGEGS
+12 GRIDIAFTHGQGS
-25 FLISEEG
+25 FLIAEDG

-52 KLVEALQDQ
+52 KLVKALQDQ

-108 VARRFAWANGEKDR
+108 VARRYAWANGEKDR

-162 EWGDIENL
+162 EWGDVESL
-170 KKHIGKHVA
+170 KKVIGKHVA

-196 TGYLKS
+196 DGYLK
-202 LQEIAKKNGSLLIS
+202 LLKDIALENGSLLIS

-222 MGRSGS
+222 MGRSGT
-228 LFAYQQEE
+228 LFAYQQQD

-252 PVGAVLAKAK
+252 PVGAVMAKAE
-262 VGDSMIPGTH
+262 VGDAMIPGTH

-287 AVLDLLLENDFLD
+287 AVLELLLEKDFLD
-300 KLKKMIIYFDKKMDE
+300 NLRKMIVYFDKKMDQ
-315 LIKFD
+315 LIKND
-320 LDKSPILVQKKGSG
+320 MHVTPIIFSKKGSG
-334 MLRGFQLVEKV
+334 MLRGFQLNENV
-345 TAVDFGNIARD
+345 TAGDFGNIARE

-383 QAFETLQNVILEMK
+383 NAFDILNDIVLELK
-397 KKLKDD
+397 KT

>member
-1 MPISPSIMTTY
+1 MTTY

-25 FLISEEG
+25 YLFSENG
-32 KKYLDYASGIAVN
+32 QKYLDYASGIAVN

-52 KLVEALQDQ
+52 KLVEALKDQ

-82 KLVANSCAERVF
+82 KLVENSCADRVF

-162 EWGDIENL
+162 EWGDIDSL
-170 KKHIGKHVA
+170 KNKIGKHVA

-196 TGYLKS
+196 KGYLKL
-202 LQEIAKKNGSLLIS
+202 LQDIASENGSLLIS

-222 MGRSGS
+222 MGRSGT
-228 LFAYQQEE
+228 LFAYQQEN
-236 IEPDIIALAK
+236 IEPDIVALAK

-252 PVGAVLAKAK
+252 PVGAVMAKAK
-262 VGDSMIPGTH
+262 VGDAMIPGTH

-287 AVLDLLLENDFLD
+287 AVLDLLLEDDFL
-300 KLKKMIIYFDKKMDE
+300 KSLRENIIYFDNKMDA
-315 LIKFD
+315 LLSD
-320 LDKSPILVQKKGSG
+320 DDKISPVLLFKKGSG
-334 MLRGFQLVEKV
+334 MLRGFQLTENV
-345 TAVDFGNIARD
+345 TAGDFGNISRE

-376 TSKEEVD
+376 TSKEEID
-383 QAFETLQNVILEMK
+383 QAFEILSEVIKEIK
-397 KKLKDD
+397 KN